1 MLVLDPFR
9 CTNGDFYVALD
20 SSMGLALSVWVGCD
34 LLKQVL
40 YFFGNE
46 PSLGRKSPILHL
58 THLEQ
63 VILHY
68 QLIHATACQ
77 DYHDLSGLSIVNCK
91 LSKQLTVTNTT
102 EYNLACFEKLR
113 RYSKMSTLYL
123 FTNLLTHSHRAG

>member
-1 MLVLDPFR
+1 MVFSYTVCASRAFR
-9 CTNGDFYVALD
+9 CTNGDFYVILR

-68 QLIHATACQ
+68 QLIHATTCQ
-77 DYHDLSGLSIVNCK
+77 DCHHLSGLSIVNCQ
-91 LSKQLTVTNTT
+91 LSKQLTFKTAT
-102 EYNLACFEKLR
+102 EYNFACFGKL
-113 RYSKMSTLYL
+113 
-123 FTNLLTHSHRAG
+123 